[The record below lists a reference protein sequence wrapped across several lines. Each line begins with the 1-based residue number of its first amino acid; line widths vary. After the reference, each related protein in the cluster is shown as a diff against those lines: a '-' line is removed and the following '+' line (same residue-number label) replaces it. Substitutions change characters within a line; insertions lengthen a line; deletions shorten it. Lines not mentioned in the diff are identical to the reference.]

1 MATRPRSRTGSKL
14 TTMLV
19 IGLIGCSSPEVKPGS
34 RTTFENPARV
44 SPQPTSTPRDLRT
57 QLDGRDFP
65 DGAIALTFDDG
76 PDAHTLELAEYL
88 EQQKI
93 SATFFV
99 VNAWV
104 DDLSAD
110 PGRGDGVFA
119 SGAAF
124 VPVLGDIVEL
134 GQRIANHTLNHVLLV
149 DKSASVVRE
158 QLFENQRAI
167 DPYVTDELRLF
178 RAPAGAWDSNAASAV
193 ATDLDLADL
202 VGPIRWDVD
211 RKDWEGSLYCHS
223 SHPMTECEAQAPGG
237 ARRVKPSVI
246 AARYLASIDD
256 THRGIVLMH
265 GRVGHVGSRYALDV
279 AHVLI
284 PQLLARDYV
293 FVAPVLHFSRSRL
306 RFPAVPEDTRLF
318 DPEDMTAIALGD
330 VDGDGRADLCA
341 SAGALTVCALSEMHT
356 TSDGLTVTTFGSA
369 RSPTLDAERGLHLAD
384 INGDHRADLC
394 TQTARGLECANAAEN
409 GSFGA
414 ARIRTPEFADVSR
427 LQFAD
432 LDGDAKADVCA
443 FSDRAIWCAR
453 SDGQTFERARV
464 WLSDSDPNF
473 GSSFAIADFNGDG
486 LADVCGR
493 SSTGLSCAH
502 SNGTAFGPLRSWST
516 DRDFAASGIHLLATD
531 LNGDGRADVCD
542 QRNDGVF
549 CALSNGHGFLHSTP
563 WSGVDPGLARDNL
576 VQPQVADINGDGR
589 GDLCFSTPDGIA
601 CEVAP

>member
-1 MATRPRSRTGSKL
+1 
-14 TTMLV
+14 MLV
-19 IGLIGCSSPEVKPGS
+19 ISLIGCSSPETKLGT
-34 RTTFENPARV
+34 RTTFANGAAV
-44 SPQPTSTPRDLRT
+44 FAQPTSTPRDLRA

-76 PDAHTLELAEYL
+76 PDVHTLELAEYL

-110 PGRGDGVFA
+110 PGRGDGVFT
-119 SGAAF
+119 SGTAF
-124 VPVLGDIVEL
+124 VPVLGDVVAL
-134 GQRIANHTLNHVLLV
+134 GHRIANHTLNHVLLA

-158 QLFENQRAI
+158 QLLQNQRAI
-167 DPYVTDELRLF
+167 DPFITDELRLF
-178 RAPAGAWDSNAASAV
+178 RVPGGAWDSNAASAV
-193 ATDLDLADL
+193 ATDPDLADL

-223 SHPMTECEAQAPGG
+223 SHPTTECEAQGPGG
-237 ARRVKPSVI
+237 VRRVKPSVI
-246 AARYLASIDD
+246 AARYLASIEDAR
-256 THRGIVLMH
+256 HGVVLMH

-279 AHVLI
+279 AHVLV

-293 FVAPVLHFSRSRL
+293 FVAPVLHFSPSRL
-306 RFPAVPEDTRLF
+306 RFPTAPEDTDLF
-318 DPEDMTAIALGD
+318 DPEDATAIALGD

-341 SAGALTVCALSEMHT
+341 SAGERVVCAFSEMHAAA
-356 TSDGLTVTTFGSA
+356 DGLGVTTFGAA
-369 RSPTLDAERGLHLAD
+369 RAAAIDASRGLHLAD
-384 INGDHRADLC
+384 IDGDHRADLC
-394 TQTARGLECANAAEN
+394 TQTARGVECANAAEN

-414 ARIRTPEFADVSR
+414 ARIRTPEFADVSG

-443 FSDRAIWCAR
+443 FSDRAVWCAR
-453 SDGQTFERARV
+453 SDGQRFERARV
-464 WLSDSDPNF
+464 WLSDVDANF
-473 GSSFAIADFNGDG
+473 GSTFAIADFNGDG

-493 SSTGLSCAH
+493 SSEGVTCALSKG
-502 SNGTAFGPLRSWST
+502 SSFGPLRVWSV
-516 DRDFAASGIHLLATD
+516 DGDFDPSGVDLFAAD
-531 LNGDGRADVCD
+531 LNGDGRADICD
-542 QRNDGVF
+542 RRNGGVF
-549 CALSNGHGFLHSTP
+549 CALSNGHGFLRATP
-563 WSGVDPGLARDNL
+563 WSADDPGLARDNL

-589 GDLCFSTPDGIA
+589 SDLCFSTPDGIA